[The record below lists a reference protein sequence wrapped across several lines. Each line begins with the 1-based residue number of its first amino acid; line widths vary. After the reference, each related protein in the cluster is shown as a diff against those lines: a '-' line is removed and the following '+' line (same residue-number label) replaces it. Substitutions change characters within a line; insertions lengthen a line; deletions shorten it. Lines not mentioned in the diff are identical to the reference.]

1 MKFLLKG
8 TELFHA
14 DGQTDLIKL
23 IVAFKNYANAHK
35 KTT

>member
-1 MKFLLKG
+1 MKFRLKG

-14 DGQTDLIKL
+14 DGQTDPMKL
-23 IVAFKNYANAHK
+23 IVAFQNYAKAHK